1 VAYYHYKYTN
11 SEGVEK
17 DSVTSFTFH
26 VFSNTPR
33 FNVFEHKNRHLWSAV
48 DTLYMQGLVGVATEL
63 KIKEDSVKTWTD
75 NGRKSYAISRAEL
88 VLHVQDENDYEKLNS
103 YATQLQC
110 IVESGSG
117 ASGKYSAIWDMYA
130 SDGSFSSTFDGALNR
145 SLMQYSLNITHYFNT
160 AVKNNGTASPML
172 LIPYGYTSD
181 ARSVLINNTDAGKKP
196 QLKITYVE
204 IKK

>member
-33 FNVFEHKNRHLWSAV
+33 FNVFEHENSHLLS
-48 DTLYMQGLVGVATEL
+48 DPNTLYMQGLVGVATEL
-63 KIKEDSVKTWTD
+63 RINQDSVKAWT
-75 NGRKSYAISRAEL
+75 NAGGKSYAISRAEL

-110 IVESGSG
+110 IEKSSASTSGQY
-117 ASGKYSAIWDMYA
+117 AAIWDMYA
-130 SDGSFSSTFDGALNR
+130 SDGTFSATFDGALNR
-145 SLMQYSLNITHYFNT
+145 SLMQYSLNITHYFST
-160 AVKNNGTASPML
+160 AVKSGAASPML

-181 ARSVLINNTDAGKKP
+181 ARSVLINNTDKKP